1 MSGVL
6 PDVPN
11 FRDAGGLTTG
21 SLRPGLVYR
30 SAQLSPLTDEDS
42 VRLLA
47 LDVRAVF
54 DLRTADEVSHR
65 PDTLPQ
71 GLDAMVLDVLA
82 DRPHSGA
89 AAVAS
94 LVTAKQDQTTVED
107 VNDAVR
113 DGRAR
118 DLMIQTYR
126 HLVSLPSAHAAYRT
140 LLSSLARGT
149 GASVIHCT
157 AGKDRTGWAIALL
170 QGLGGA
176 STDDVL
182 ADYLLSNVAM
192 ESAYRPMLDAFA
204 DAGGDAESLSHM
216 ILVRPEYLDA
226 ALTLMRSVHGDL
238 DGYLARGLMLS
249 SDEIDRLRTRLLT

>member
-1 MSGVL
+1 MSPAL

-30 SAQLSPLTDEDS
+30 SAQLSPLTDEDAA
-42 VRLLA
+42 RLLA

-65 PDTLPQ
+65 PDTLPR
-71 GLDAMVLDVLA
+71 GLDATVLDVLA

-107 VNDAVR
+107 VNDAVS

-118 DLMIQTYR
+118 DLMIETYR
-126 HLVSLPSAHAAYRT
+126 LLVSLPSAHSAYRT
-140 LLSSLARGT
+140 LLTSMAHGE

-157 AGKDRTGWAIALL
+157 AGKDRTGWAIAVL
-170 QGLGGA
+170 QRLSGA
-176 STDDVL
+176 SMVDIV
-182 ADYLLSNVAM
+182 ADYLASNSAM
-192 ESAYRPMLDAFA
+192 EDAYRPMLHSFA
-204 DAGGDAESLSHM
+204 AAGGDAQSLSDM
-216 ILVRPEYLDA
+216 IFVRPEYLDA
-226 ALTLMRSVHGDL
+226 AVTLMRRVHGDL
-238 DGYLARGLMLS
+238 DGYLSNALQLAPGEVDLLRARL
-249 SDEIDRLRTRLLT
+249 IT